1 MRARRVYEIA
11 RARVTERE
19 RAREQGVRLILACVC
34 LSEVRDSGE
43 EEHFYARG
51 KNTGVVYLGRAS
63 IR

>member
-1 MRARRVYEIA
+1 MCARAGRVYEIA

-19 RAREQGVRLILACVC
+19 RAKEQGVRLILACVC

-51 KNTGVVYLGRAS
+51 KGERTRVS
-63 IR
+63 FI